1 MSKLVK
7 TRKDDN
13 MENYLVHHGV
23 LGQKKGNRR
32 YQYEDGSLTPEG
44 RRHYG
49 VGPERKKGLD
59 PETGSK
65 IAGAA
70 GAAGKNIG
78 KAFGKLGRDTASQ
91 QYAAGVK
98 YTTKNWTAE
107 QFKQANEKD
116 AQRDAYINRQTAK
129 YQKYIDNKLNAI
141 DTTSDIINSA
151 SQSVGNLSPMFMK
164 EVYSGGDYKKMSN
177 KELQDYI
184 TRVNLETQ
192 YIRLN
197 TKTVETNVSKG
208 LKITKNI
215 LEAAGGALAIAGG
228 VIYLREAWR
237 RS

>member
-1 MSKLVK
+1 
-7 TRKDDN
+7 

-49 VGPERKKGLD
+49 VGPERKKGFD
-59 PETGSK
+59 TETGSK

-78 KAFGKLGRDTASQ
+78 KAFSKLGRDTASQ

-98 YTTKNWTAE
+98 YTTKDWTEDDFKKANAE
-107 QFKQANEKD
+107 NI
-116 AQRDAYINRQTAK
+116 QRDKYIKDQTAK
-129 YQKYIDNKLNAI
+129 YQQHLDNKLNAI
-141 DTTSDIINSA
+141 DTTTDIINSA

-164 EVYSGGDYKKMSN
+164 EVYTGGDYKKMSN

-197 TKTVETNVSKG
+197 TKTVDTKASKG

-215 LEAAGGALAIAGG
+215 LEAASGALVIAGG